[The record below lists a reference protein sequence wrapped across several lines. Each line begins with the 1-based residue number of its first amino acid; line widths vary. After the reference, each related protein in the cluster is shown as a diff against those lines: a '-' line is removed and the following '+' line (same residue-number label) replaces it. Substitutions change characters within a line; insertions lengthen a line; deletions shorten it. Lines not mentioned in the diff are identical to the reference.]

1 MVTLVRWG
9 SHHILLLDDLGAV
22 YYPGPLEPTRGLR
35 LVDGCI
41 AYVLDIEMFF
51 VGVEE
56 RKNRERKREREK
68 SSMERFKRGEGGS
81 I

>member
-35 LVDGCI
+35 LVAGCT
-41 AYVLDIEMFF
+41 YVHIEMFF
-51 VGVEE
+51 LVPRGSRVEE
-56 RKNRERKREREK
+56 RGGEREK
-68 SSMERFKRGEGGS
+68 SSMDEEK

>member
-1 MVTLVRWG
+1 MDYD
-9 SHHILLLDDLGAV
+9 S
-22 YYPGPLEPTRGLR
+22 
-35 LVDGCI
+35 CI
-41 AYVLDIEMFF
+41 AYVLGIEMFF